1 VLLEAQEAAFDTADH
16 DLLLQR
22 LERQF
27 RLCGTVFQW
36 IQSYLSGRTFR
47 VVYGDVLSFIVY
59 VMASSADQLERCVL
73 DIGQWMS
80 ANRLKL
86 NADKTERLFAGSGH
100 CCAALKGSYPV
111 LKLDADTAV
120 ASSHVRLLGL
130 DISLDLSVDRHV
142 PCVCAGCFYRLRQ
155 LRRIRRSLDSDSLPR
170 SSMPLLTL
178 ELL

>member
-36 IQSYLSGRTFR
+36 IQSYMYLSGRTFR

-59 VMASSADQLERCVL
+59 VMASSADQLECCVL
-73 DIGQWMS
+73 DIGHWMS

-86 NADKTERLFAGSGH
+86 NADKTELLFVSSGH
-100 CCAALKGSYPV
+100 CNSAFG
-111 LKLDADTAV
+111 
-120 ASSHVRLLGL
+120 
-130 DISLDLSVDRHV
+130 
-142 PCVCAGCFYRLRQ
+142 AGEC
-155 LRRIRRSLDSDSLPR
+155 PR
-170 SSMPLLTL
+170 APLQRG
-178 ELL
+178 